1 MPPRWYGRGS
11 GGGPVAKCG
20 PTVRPPLWGPALS
33 RRAGNRHDG
42 WVSTNRSQPN
52 PSTTTSRRGR
62 GRPPLVLIALGA
74 LAIGLAACGGS
85 SSSSSTTT
93 QAPPTTSG
101 GTGTTSTTGSSTSTT
116 TSITTCHSSGL
127 TATLGSPN
135 GSAGAS
141 HYEITFRNTGSAAC
155 TLFGYPGVSFLDAKG
170 SQIGSS
176 AQRQATGQPATITL
190 AGGGNAFSS
199 LAVTDPG
206 IPPCSSSTAA
216 AKVRIYPPGDTQSLL
231 VTAPTGMLVCSSPN
245 TAGYLSSIVTSVSAA
260 SF

>member
-1 MPPRWYGRGS
+1 M
-11 GGGPVAKCG
+11 
-20 PTVRPPLWGPALS
+20 
-33 RRAGNRHDG
+33 N
-42 WVSTNRSQPN
+42 TNRRQLY
-52 PSTTTSRRGR
+52 PSTATSRHGR
-62 GRPPLVLIALGA
+62 SRSPLVLIAIGA
-74 LAIGLAACGGS
+74 LTVGLASCGSS

-101 GTGTTSTTGSSTSTT
+101 GTGTTSTPGSSTSTT
-116 TSITTCHSSGL
+116 TGIPTCHTSGL
-127 TATLGSPN
+127 TANLGSPD

-170 SQIGSS
+170 SQIGSA
-176 AQRQATGQPATITL
+176 AQRQASGQPATITL
-190 AGGGNAFSS
+190 GGGGNAFAS
-199 LAVTDPG
+199 LAVTNPG

-245 TAGYLSSIVTSVSAA
+245 TAGYLSSIVTAVSAA